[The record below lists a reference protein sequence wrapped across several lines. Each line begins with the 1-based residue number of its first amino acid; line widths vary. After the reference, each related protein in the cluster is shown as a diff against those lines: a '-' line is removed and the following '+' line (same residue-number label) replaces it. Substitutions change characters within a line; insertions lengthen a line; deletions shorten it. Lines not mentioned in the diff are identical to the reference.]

1 MNSFEYVY
9 GRRWKELYE
18 YENKRRQE
26 LEAELREQRRRL
38 DADME
43 VAYEDYKAELLREG
57 LVNGFRIIWM
67 GKFDIWQYLQFCW
80 LIRISHIIKFPNR
93 KITKLFQN
101 SK

>member
-18 YENKRRQE
+18 YEAKRRVE

-43 VAYEDYKAELLREG
+43 LAYEDYKADLLREG
-57 LVNGFRIIWM
+57 F
-67 GKFDIWQYLQFCW
+67 FYFST
-80 LIRISHIIKFPNR
+80 IRF
-93 KITKLFQN
+93 
-101 SK
+101 